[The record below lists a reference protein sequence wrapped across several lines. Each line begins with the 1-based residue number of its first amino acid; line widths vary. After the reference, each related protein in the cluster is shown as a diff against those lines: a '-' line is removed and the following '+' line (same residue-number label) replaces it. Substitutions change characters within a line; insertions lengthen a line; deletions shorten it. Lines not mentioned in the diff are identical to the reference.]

1 MEPSGRNEIK
11 QTIVELVQNLG
22 TVGLFM
28 LSEARSF
35 LRKSWGA
42 SREEFFAAVDQT
54 ARTMKQSGKMAAE
67 DIERAAEKIKA
78 SWDILN
84 KEKNLDWDTFLT
96 ELKSRLER
104 IGDISRQTFD
114 MCVNQAKDV
123 LDKQWNATG
132 RVGEET
138 IQITA
143 ATIRRDVGSL
153 QKAVGRSSRQAA
165 GNGQEDR
172 SGNRSGIGGIEEEI
186 DRHCCGAKAI
196 SLCMF
201 VYQF

>member
-54 ARTMKQSGKMAAE
+54 ARTMKQSGKMAAG

-104 IGDISRQTFD
+104 IGDISRQTFE
-114 MCVNQAKDV
+114 MCINQAKDV

-132 RVGEET
+132 RVGEE
-138 IQITA
+138 QFK
-143 ATIRRDVGSL
+143 SL
-153 QKAVGRSSRQAA
+153 QQQSEEMSEAFKKQWDVVRDKL
-165 GNGQEDR
+165 QET
-172 SGNRSGIGGIEEEI
+172 GKKI
-186 DRHCCGAKAI
+186 DRAI
-196 SLCMF
+196 EAAWEELKKK
-201 VYQF
+201 

>member
-84 KEKNLDWDTFLT
+84 KEKNLDWDTFLS

-104 IGDISRQTFD
+104 IGDISRQTFE
-114 MCVNQAKDV
+114 MCINQAKDV

-132 RVGEET
+132 RVGEE
-138 IQITA
+138 QFKSLRQQSEEMSEA
-143 ATIRRDVGSL
+143 FKKQWDVVRDKLDETG
-153 QKAVGRSSRQAA
+153 KR
-165 GNGQEDR
+165 
-172 SGNRSGIGGIEEEI
+172 I
-186 DRHCCGAKAI
+186 DRAI
-196 SLCMF
+196 EAAWEELKKK
-201 VYQF
+201 